1 MIKKKYGVLC
11 AMYELRLNW
20 RVVFAPAVIP
30 FEVVEDI
37 LTSIGE
43 V

>member
-1 MIKKKYGVLC
+1 MKKKYGVLW
-11 AMYELRLNW
+11 AMYELRVNCS
-20 RVVFAPAVIP
+20 VVFAPAVTP
-30 FEVVEDI
+30 LAVDEDI